1 MSQNETHLA
10 KDTASLKTDVL
21 LLLAQGCETAF
32 QLVLGK
38 RTSAM
43 NSLSGFERLI
53 CLGVEIAA
61 HCDYLFKSRLQIFL
75 LTYLRY
81 SFLYLH

>member
-1 MSQNETHLA
+1 MFRSR
-10 KDTASLKTDVL
+10 
-21 LLLAQGCETAF
+21 LLARGCGAAF

-43 NSLSGFERLI
+43 NSLSGCQILNL

-61 HCDYLFKSRLQIFL
+61 LCDYLFKLRSTNFLVYLQQHVPCTSL
-75 LTYLRY
+75 LSYFMGEDVVLRDV
-81 SFLYLH
+81 